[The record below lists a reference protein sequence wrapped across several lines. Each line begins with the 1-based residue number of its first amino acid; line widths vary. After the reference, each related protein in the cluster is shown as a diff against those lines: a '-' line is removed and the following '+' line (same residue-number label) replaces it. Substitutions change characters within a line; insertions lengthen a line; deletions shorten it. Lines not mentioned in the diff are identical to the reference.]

1 MKSMLVQFVN
11 KLTMKYSITLWAF
24 LLLIVSANAQ
34 TLSERINAKNV
45 VLVDVRTAEEFG
57 KGTAEG
63 AINIPLEQLE
73 QQWTNLK
80 DKENIVL
87 FCRSGRR
94 SGKAEAILK
103 KHGITAVNGGGVT
116 QVIALQKVNLADKL
130 QFRND
135 KQTTYFVKD
144 GKSVRQV
151 AVALGE
157 GAVLKK
163 HTTDVPATLIMVK
176 GTVRFMIYGQEI
188 VLKDLDTYQIP
199 ADVEHEVIGV
209 EKENVFIITKLLA
222 D

>member
-1 MKSMLVQFVN
+1 
-11 KLTMKYSITLWAF
+11 MKYSFTLYVF
-24 LLLIVSANAQ
+24 LLMIIYANAQ

-57 KGTAEG
+57 NGSAEG
-63 AINIPLEQLE
+63 AINMPLEQLE
-73 QQWTNLK
+73 QQWSALK
-80 DKENIVL
+80 NKENIVL

-103 KHGITAVNGGGVT
+103 KHGITAVNGGGVA

-130 QFRND
+130 EFRND

-157 GAVLKK
+157 EAVLKK

-176 GTVRFMIYGQEI
+176 GTVRFVIYGQEV

>member
-1 MKSMLVQFVN
+1 
-11 KLTMKYSITLWAF
+11 MKYSFTLYVF
-24 LLLIVSANAQ
+24 LLMIICANAQ

-57 KGTAEG
+57 NGSAEG
-63 AINIPLEQLE
+63 AINMPLEQLE
-73 QQWTNLK
+73 QQWSALK
-80 DKENIVL
+80 NKENIVL

-94 SGKAEAILK
+94 SGKAETILK

-130 QFRND
+130 EFRND
-135 KQTTYFVKD
+135 KQTTYFIKD
-144 GKSVRQV
+144 GKSVRQI

-176 GTVRFMIYGQEI
+176 GTVRFIIYGQEV

-199 ADVEHEVIGV
+199 ADIEHEVIGV

>member
-1 MKSMLVQFVN
+1 
-11 KLTMKYSITLWAF
+11 MKYSFTLYVF
-24 LLLIVSANAQ
+24 LLMIICANAQ

-57 KGTAEG
+57 NGSAEG
-63 AINIPLEQLE
+63 AINMPLEQLE
-73 QQWTNLK
+73 QQWSALK
-80 DKENIVL
+80 NKENIVL

-130 QFRND
+130 EFRND

-144 GKSVRQV
+144 GKSVHQI

-176 GTVRFMIYGQEI
+176 GTVRFIIYGQEV

-199 ADVEHEVIGV
+199 ADIEHEVIGV

>member
-1 MKSMLVQFVN
+1 
-11 KLTMKYSITLWAF
+11 MKYSFTLYVF
-24 LLLIVSANAQ
+24 LLMIICANAQ
-34 TLSERINAKNV
+34 TLSERIDAKNV

-57 KGTAEG
+57 NGSAEG
-63 AINIPLEQLE
+63 AINMPLEQLE
-73 QQWTNLK
+73 QQWSALK
-80 DKENIVL
+80 NKENIVL

-130 QFRND
+130 EFRND

-144 GKSVRQV
+144 GKSVRQI

-176 GTVRFMIYGQEI
+176 GTIRFMIYGQEI

-199 ADVEHEVIGV
+199 ADVEHEVICM

>member
-1 MKSMLVQFVN
+1 M
-11 KLTMKYSITLWAF
+11 
-24 LLLIVSANAQ
+24 
-34 TLSERINAKNV
+34 
-45 VLVDVRTAEEFG
+45 
-57 KGTAEG
+57 
-63 AINIPLEQLE
+63 
-73 QQWTNLK
+73 
-80 DKENIVL
+80 
-87 FCRSGRR
+87 
-94 SGKAEAILK
+94 
-103 KHGITAVNGGGVT
+103 
-116 QVIALQKVNLADKL
+116 NLADKL

-176 GTVRFMIYGQEI
+176 GTVRFIIYGQEV

-199 ADVEHEVIGV
+199 AAVEHEVIGV

>member
-1 MKSMLVQFVN
+1 M
-11 KLTMKYSITLWAF
+11 
-24 LLLIVSANAQ
+24 
-34 TLSERINAKNV
+34 
-45 VLVDVRTAEEFG
+45 
-57 KGTAEG
+57 
-63 AINIPLEQLE
+63 
-73 QQWTNLK
+73 
-80 DKENIVL
+80 L

-103 KHGITAVNGGGVT
+103 KHGITAVNGGGVA

-176 GTVRFMIYGQEI
+176 GTVRFIIYGQEV

>member
-1 MKSMLVQFVN
+1 
-11 KLTMKYSITLWAF
+11 MKYSFTLYVF
-24 LLLIVSANAQ
+24 LLMIICANAQ

-57 KGTAEG
+57 NGSAEG
-63 AINIPLEQLE
+63 AINMPLEQLE
-73 QQWTNLK
+73 QQWSALK
-80 DKENIVL
+80 NKENIVL

-130 QFRND
+130 EFRTD
-135 KQTTYFVKD
+135 KQTTYFIKD

-176 GTVRFMIYGQEI
+176 GTVRFIIYGQEV

-199 ADVEHEVIGV
+199 ADIEHEVIGV

>member
-1 MKSMLVQFVN
+1 MSL
-11 KLTMKYSITLWAF
+11 
-24 LLLIVSANAQ
+24 
-34 TLSERINAKNV
+34 R
-45 VLVDVRTAEEFG
+45 
-57 KGTAEG
+57 
-63 AINIPLEQLE
+63 
-73 QQWTNLK
+73 
-80 DKENIVL
+80 
-87 FCRSGRR
+87 RR

-103 KHGITAVNGGGVT
+103 KHGIAAVNGGGAA

-176 GTVRFMIYGQEI
+176 GTVRFVIYGQEV